1 MSLTHLHVFRCES
14 VKRLQ
19 VIVQVPL
26 LAATRLL
33 HNLLGG
39 PLLILERAAQLL
51 QLSKVGYEREKERQ
65 NVNTQTVAINLTLQ
79 LK

>member
-1 MSLTHLHVFRCES
+1 MSLTHLHVFRRES

-33 HNLLGG
+33 HNLLGV
-39 PLLILERAAQLL
+39 PLLILESAAQLL
-51 QLSKVGYEREKERQ
+51 QLSKAGYEREKERDRM
-65 NVNTQTVAINLTLQ
+65 
-79 LK
+79 